1 MEVMVSDVSTNKSV
15 RVEIA
20 PNHTV
25 GSILETV
32 VNGLGLPRDRA
43 YSLVLGGKELG
54 PETYANTV
62 QSMAIRDGD
71 QMDLISRPIGGF

>member
-15 RVEIA
+15 RIEVA
-20 PNHTV
+20 PNHTI

-54 PETYANTV
+54 PDTYVGTLE
-62 QSMAIRDGD
+62 SMGIRDGD
-71 QMDLISRPIGGF
+71 QMDIIARPVGGT